1 MLRLQACYLRM
12 ACAITLVLPLRPT
25 TAQEG
30 RPPAPDTITP
40 RGRLSSAL
48 ATTRS
53 ITGLGPAGPI
63 SDGQF
68 VVLMAGGPTALALDT
83 VRTRGAVEGG
93 CPEHAFAGELPA
105 GTDSE
110 SVALGGQT
118 LVVIVEGAHRATNSC
133 QVEWNLS
140 PFSIWRAAA
149 LPGAQGSIARTPLAA
164 RLLVDGAPVEPL
176 RGYTRPAYRRLATGW
191 EREGNQLRYYYDMS
205 VVRPRADGRPHEM
218 AVRVWDR
225 APVPV
230 TIRLEPLEA
239 ERLAL
244 EYVSARL
251 AEPRAGD
258 SASRLAIRPLIPVP
272 RELQRIVDSARTDV
286 VAAGMRS
293 AAWVTTGRDST
304 PSNHAVARL
313 LMAEALLAR
322 REPALAQAMVASV
335 LREHPCLVPPAGA
348 SSTVVEL
355 AQTARTGAPCRPVS
369 PVRAGAFSVVPGLG
383 NLVAHDRMG
392 AAVGAIVV
400 GSAIFAALHYESQA
414 KSRYAEYLASR
425 DPVEIPVLYQSVID
439 LRTQRGVAINVAVGT
454 WIIDALW
461 AVRSANVHNA
471 RIADDRF

>member
-1 MLRLQACYLRM
+1 VGAAVTTRVMLVRHGA
-12 ACAITLVLPLRPT
+12 TVLSAEDRFAGSSDVPLGD
-25 TAQEG
+25 EG
-30 RPPAPDTITP
+30 R
-40 RGRLSSAL
+40 
-48 ATTRS
+48 
-53 ITGLGPAGPI
+53 
-63 SDGQF
+63 
-68 VVLMAGGPTALALDT
+68 M
-83 VRTRGAVEGG
+83 
-93 CPEHAFAGELPA
+93 
-105 GTDSE
+105 
-110 SVALGGQT
+110 
-118 LVVIVEGAHRATNSC
+118 
-133 QVEWNLS
+133 QVERL
-140 PFSIWRAAA
+140 
-149 LPGAQGSIARTPLAA
+149 AQ
-164 RLLVDGAPVEPL
+164 
-176 RGYTRPAYRRLATGW
+176 RLATDSIAAIYGSP
-191 EREGNQLRYYYDMS
+191 LR
-205 VVRPRADGRPHEM
+205 RAQETASILARPHEM

-225 APVPV
+225 EPVPV

-251 AEPRAGD
+251 AEQRAGD